1 MILLIPTAI
10 LLAIS
15 FFVLVTVAKVEA
27 KSLKIFG
34 WVTCVFLWLVAA
46 SILSTA
52 FTAIAPGLGSPYN
65 CIGTCAMK
73 GHSARDWRTDPH
85 HAWMNN
91 PHSKSMLD
99 DPQTNMMMD
108 SSDTPG
114 TTMGGM
120 MSDKKMKCPGTSGM
134 GNMKGMGDMPE
145 KK

>member
-27 KSLKIFG
+27 KGLKIFG
-34 WVTCVFLWLVAA
+34 WVICVFLWLVAA
-46 SILSTA
+46 LILSTA
-52 FTAIAPGLGSPYN
+52 FTAIAPDLGNPYN
-65 CIGTCAMK
+65 CIGTCAVK
-73 GHSARDWRTDPH
+73 KHAARDWRTDPH

-99 DPQTNMMMD
+99 DAQTDMMMD
-108 SSDTPG
+108 PSDASG

-120 MSDKKMKCPGTSGM
+120 MSDKKMKCPGMSGM
-134 GNMKGMGDMPE
+134 GNMKSMDEMPE